1 MNSTKI
7 VEQKELLVSH
17 TEENDTK
24 GVKKQSN
31 SCTTR

>member
-7 VEQKELLVSH
+7 VEHKELLVSY
-17 TEENDTK
+17 TEDNDTK
-24 GVKKQSN
+24 GLKNQSN